1 MTIRNKLSALIG
13 VLIAAF
19 AASAAIYFAILSP
32 IYKMESERD
41 VLTSL
46 RDAIYDRSIKV
57 NVILT
62 APNFSEA
69 IAAHDESKK
78 SAQSAFAAVKDLK
91 ALPKANTQIKEAL
104 VAIGRLKMLI
114 EGYDDMVDSSIAALA
129 GLMDAESSSK
139 AGAVFAFVI
148 RKDLA
153 NSSYGTLSYTVSQ
166 FNTNVSNL
174 TIGLTTSLQVIN
186 KQYAMISAEIK
197 KVESRSVIIAIVA
210 MLAILGATVFLALRI
225 SSGIVDSI
233 KSIESGI
240 GAMKDGDL
248 TRALSVST
256 KDEIGLL
263 SSDLDIFAT
272 SLRSSLSK
280 IQSVSTENIA
290 MKDTLVATAE
300 EALSSAEQISVNGE
314 TIAQRIKM
322 LDANLGTAAG
332 AVDSIGSSIAALDG
346 RIQGQMSM
354 VEESTASVTQMIASI
369 NNVTTIT
376 DQRQAAIDKLVGTV
390 ASGGEKMTATF
401 EEVKRINES
410 VGSIQDITGII
421 ASISSQTNLLAMN
434 AAIEAAHAGE
444 AGKGFSV
451 VADEIRKLA
460 EASSVNSKEIG
471 TILKEIIG
479 LIDSATR
486 SGNET
491 NVAFQS
497 IDAEVKELRDSLAEI
512 FSNMSELHA
521 GGDQILEAMNGLR
534 DASIEVKDDS
544 AAIGQSSSSI
554 RESMSTLKR
563 VSAEVAGGMSEIS
576 TGTREISTAMKD
588 VLANAARLGE
598 IGESLNADLSG
609 FKTA

>member
-1 MTIRNKLSALIG
+1 MTLRNKLSSLIA
-13 VLIAAF
+13 VLIVAF
-19 AASAAIYFAILSP
+19 AASAALYFAILSP
-32 IYKMESERD
+32 ISKMESERD
-41 VLTSL
+41 VLSAL
-46 RDAIYDRSIKV
+46 RTAISDRTIKA
-57 NVILT
+57 NIILP
-62 APNFSEA
+62 APSFSVAVGE
-69 IAAHDESKK
+69 HYESKK
-78 SAQSAFAAVKDLK
+78 QALEAFNAVQGLK
-91 ALPKANTQIKEAL
+91 ALPKANKQIKDAL
-104 VAIGRLKMLI
+104 TSIGRLQSLI
-114 EGYDDMVDSSIAALA
+114 DTYDAMVDGSIS
-129 GLMDAESSSK
+129 GITELMQAESNTDKGPLLAFAIRRDFTSAS
-139 AGAVFAFVI
+139 AGSV
-148 RKDLA
+148 
-153 NSSYGTLSYTVSQ
+153 SYSVSQ
-166 FNTNVSNL
+166 FNTNVLNL
-174 TIGLTTSLQVIN
+174 TTGLSTSLRIID
-186 KQYAMISAEIK
+186 KQYAVISAEIANVK
-197 KVESRSVIIAIVA
+197 SRSVLIALVA
-210 MLAILGATVFLALRI
+210 MLLIIGGTVLIALRI
-225 SSGIVDSI
+225 SAGIINSI

-240 GAMKDGDL
+240 TAMKDGDL
-248 TRALSVST
+248 TQALSVSS

-263 SSDLDIFAT
+263 SSDLDTFAT

-280 IQSVSTENIA
+280 IQSVSAENIA

-314 TIAQRIKM
+314 TIAQRIRM
-322 LDANLGTAAG
+322 LDESLGTAAG
-332 AVDSIGSSIAALDG
+332 AVDSIGSSISGLDG

-471 TILKEIIG
+471 AILKDIIG

-486 SGNET
+486 SGMET
-491 NVAFQS
+491 NTAFQS

-544 AAIGQSSSSI
+544 TAIGRSSSSI

-563 VSAEVAGGMSEIS
+563 VSAEVAGGMAEIS

-588 VLANAARLGE
+588 VLSNAARLGE
-598 IGESLNADLSG
+598 VGESLNADLSG